1 MLPEGPGTVN
11 RINPAPNQGRIPAF
25 MRTPAVRR
33 MTAAFLA
40 SILGMACPELFCL
53 PVSASPRSAEPGLN
67 SSAEVDAFLRGYI
80 QAWLLQTYRL
90 GPERVRIEVRQGAV
104 TLSGSADTSEQI
116 EAIVAAVSSF
126 AQVTAV
132 HSSLVA
138 SGPGKPP
145 QDAGA
150 GGPQQGGQRWST
162 WLRWLLPPPGRKSV
176 PFPAGDLFTAP
187 LADPKQP
194 RFHTTY
200 QHWKTGN
207 GNFDVAAV
215 GFGEDFGLVRLP
227 REREGDGWQFGISG
241 AVFAVFNL
249 DTSSKDLLNA
259 DYIVGFPIA
268 YRSGAWSARLRP
280 YHQSSHLGDEFLLQ
294 PGDNQ
299 PVPPVERINLSY
311 EAVELLVSREQGD
324 VRVYGGATRIFSSS
338 TPLRRRRVQVGV
350 EYRGN
355 PRGWRTARIVAGLDV
370 EAWDETGWDRDY
382 SAKAGVRFRSPY
394 GEARSVQLLVEYFH
408 GHAPYG
414 QFYKINVEYLALGIA
429 YAF

>member
-1 MLPEGPGTVN
+1 
-11 RINPAPNQGRIPAF
+11 
-25 MRTPAVRR
+25 MRTLGSRRIAVAFIANALAVAFPAEFCRAAYSEPR
-33 MTAAFLA
+33 AAETA
-40 SILGMACPELFCL
+40 
-53 PVSASPRSAEPGLN
+53 RT
-67 SSAEVDAFLRGYI
+67 SSAEIDAYLRGYI
-80 QAWLLQTYRL
+80 EAWLLATYRL
-90 GPERVRIEVRQGAV
+90 GPERVRVEVRQGAV
-104 TLSGSADTSEQI
+104 TLAGTTDTPEQI
-116 EAIVAAVSSF
+116 DAIVGAVSSF
-126 AQVTAV
+126 AQVTSV
-132 HSSLVA
+132 KSSLEE
-138 SGPGKPP
+138 SGRAAPP
-145 QDAGA
+145 PPAAGD
-150 GGPQQGGQRWST
+150 GETPERGQRWST

-176 PFPAGDLFTAP
+176 PFQAGDLFTVP

-241 AVFAVFNL
+241 AVFAIFNL

-259 DYIVGFPIA
+259 DYIVGFPAA
-268 YRSGAWSARLRP
+268 YRSGAWSARLRL

-294 PGDNQ
+294 PQDTQ
-299 PVPPVERINLSY
+299 PIPQVQRINLSY
-311 EAVELLVSREQGD
+311 EAVELLVSREQDG
-324 VRVYGGATRIFSSS
+324 VRVYGGTTRIFASATS
-338 TPLRRRRVQVGV
+338 LGRRRLQAGL

-355 PRGWRTARIVAGLDV
+355 PRGWRTARIIAGLDV

-394 GEARSVQLLVEYFH
+394 GEARSVQFLLEYFH

-414 QFYKINVEYLALGIA
+414 QFYRIDVEYLALGIA